1 MKMGTDE
8 EAAMA
13 LRKVWLETLADGLVR
28 ADQVVGIDAHQTP
41 ELAGKPSRWLVD
53 VVVCGTAGSGHRDG
67 WVVGVLHRTLAQTS
81 HPPGEAPHALARML
95 AQLDAM
101 DAAGVIALDTEAR
114 SHPDESLAPVRFRF
128 TPFSAP
134 EPMPT
139 PDAEYL

>member
-1 MKMGTDE
+1 
-8 EAAMA
+8 MA
-13 LRKVWLETLADGLVR
+13 LRRVWVETLADGLVR
-28 ADQVVGIDAHQTP
+28 ADQVVGINTHQTP

-95 AQLDAM
+95 AQLDAV
-101 DAAGVIALDTEAR
+101 DAAGVISLDTQAGP
-114 SHPDESLAPVRFRF
+114 HPDEKLAPVRFRF

-134 EPMPT
+134 EPT
-139 PDAEYL
+139 PAADAEYL